1 MIAWCYGV
9 DRAGLAPIGLCRRE
23 SVPIFRA
30 VGSGGREVFPCR
42 SLKMTTHALERI
54 AVEPGFPLTKIRV
67 AVSPPFDVNED
78 HTEIC
83 GQVGETLQGF
93 GFPDAR
99 GVVCYQAGSE
109 FYRTPHSLITY
120 VVGVGNTA
128 DARRAVEYLKERQ
141 SVVVARARDLGTFG
155 ESKKPGY
162 TNTVPPS
169 GPADTSRRGR

>member
-1 MIAWCYGV
+1 M
-9 DRAGLAPIGLCRRE
+9 P
-23 SVPIFRA
+23 
-30 VGSGGREVFPCR
+30 
-42 SLKMTTHALERI
+42 THALERI

-67 AVSPPFDVNED
+67 AVSPPFGVNED

-83 GQVGETLQGF
+83 EQVGDTLQGF

-109 FYRTPHSLITY
+109 FYRTPHSLITF

-141 SVVVARARDLGTFG
+141 NRSVVARARDLGTFG
-155 ESKKPGY
+155 ESKKSGY
-162 TNTVPPS
+162 TVTSPPS
-169 GPADTSRRGR
+169 QPADTSQPGMRDDLQRAVGGSGSGVREYTPKSQI

>member
-1 MIAWCYGV
+1 M
-9 DRAGLAPIGLCRRE
+9 CRRE
-23 SVPIFRA
+23 IVPIFRV
-30 VGSGGREVFPCR
+30 VGSGGREVVPCR
-42 SLKMTTHALERI
+42 SLKMPTHALERI

-67 AVSPPFDVNED
+67 AVSPPFGVNED

-83 GQVGETLQGF
+83 EQVGDTLQGF

-109 FYRTPHSLITY
+109 FYRTPHSLITF

-162 TNTVPPS
+162 TGKAPS
-169 GPADTSRRGR
+169 SQVADTPQTAR

>member
-1 MIAWCYGV
+1 
-9 DRAGLAPIGLCRRE
+9 
-23 SVPIFRA
+23 
-30 VGSGGREVFPCR
+30 
-42 SLKMTTHALERI
+42 MTTHALERI

-67 AVSPPFDVNED
+67 AVSPPFGVNED

-83 GQVGETLQGF
+83 EQVGDTLQGF

-109 FYRTPHSLITY
+109 FYRTPHSLITF
-120 VVGVGNTA
+120 VVGVANTA

-162 TNTVPPS
+162 TDTAPPS
-169 GPADTSRRGR
+169 GPADTSQRARMRDDLHIAGARWCR